1 VLHAARHRRYDRD
14 GGLLR
19 SIDQA
24 AAKLNCKSFSGKA
37 DGLDKTWAVE
47 NARDTLKDA
56 IGKWTAGAKGAATQS
71 AAKPPIHPYWRES
84 ISPDLFL
91 PPDVVTKTDYTIC
104 WKDVVS
110 PVVCA
115 SGAKL
120 CW

>member
-56 IGKWTAGAKGAATQS
+56 IGKWTAGAKGR
-71 AAKPPIHPYWRES
+71 PRGDPIGSETANTSLLAGVHLAGL
-84 ISPDLFL
+84 ISPARRGDKDRLHDLL
-91 PPDVVTKTDYTIC
+91 EGRGLT
-104 WKDVVS
+104 
-110 PVVCA
+110 
-115 SGAKL
+115 GGL
-120 CW
+120 RRGR